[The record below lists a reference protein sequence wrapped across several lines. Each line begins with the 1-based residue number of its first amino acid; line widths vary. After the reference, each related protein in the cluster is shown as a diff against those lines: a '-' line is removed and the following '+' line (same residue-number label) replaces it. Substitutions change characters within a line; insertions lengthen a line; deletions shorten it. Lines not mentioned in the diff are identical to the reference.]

1 MKTIYRHLDLG
12 CGDAP
17 RNPFEAT
24 ELYGVDVY
32 LGAIEP
38 GKYFKQC
45 NFVLQPIP
53 FEDSFFDYVSAFDVL
68 EHIPRVAIDKTA
80 DAITHPFI
88 DLMSEVHRVLKPG
101 GIFYAS
107 TPAFP
112 SPEAFQDPTHVN
124 VITEGT
130 HEYFCGPDA
139 YAKRYGFKG
148 EYRVLEAQWLYATY
162 AQSAKRPLVNRI
174 KNFHKR
180 WLKKSISH
188 FVWQLQAIKE
198 I

>member
-1 MKTIYRHLDLG
+1 MKTICRHLDLG

-32 LGAIEP
+32 LGAIKP
-38 GKYFKQC
+38 SKYFKQC

-139 YAKRYGFKG
+139 YAKRSGFT
-148 EYRVLEAQWLYATY
+148 RLT
-162 AQSAKRPLVNRI
+162 
-174 KNFHKR
+174 HKVR
-180 WLKKSISH
+180 KDL
-188 FVWQLQAIKE
+188 
-198 I
+198 